1 MAYPYEPVT
10 LEEKIGTI
18 KTLMLRGVDIFQL
31 NTVRKH
37 ISKVKGGRL
46 AERAYPSFV
55 LSLIF
60 SDVVGDR
67 IDIIASGPTAPDP
80 STYADAFEVLNTFGI
95 NNFPENV
102 VSLIKKGMRGEIKET
117 PKPGDEIFKRVE
129 NIILANNDYV
139 YRVLKSLLEERGW
152 GAKIITT
159 YLKAEAREVAKLN
172 DWNC

>member
-37 ISKVKGGRL
+37 ISKVKEGRL

-80 STYADAFEVLNTFGI
+80 STYADAFKVLNTFGI
-95 NNFPENV
+95 ITFQRM
-102 VSLIKKGMRGEIKET
+102 L
-117 PKPGDEIFKRVE
+117 
-129 NIILANNDYV
+129 
-139 YRVLKSLLEERGW
+139 YR
-152 GAKIITT
+152 
-159 YLKAEAREVAKLN
+159 
-172 DWNC
+172 